1 MVDVNKLPVI
11 KILNMK
17 SLKNDSFEN
26 MVEIVNMGALTMTEM
41 VKSSAQIE
49 PF

>member
-1 MVDVNKLPVI
+1 MVDVVNKRPVI

-17 SLKNDSFEN
+17 SFKNN
-26 MVEIVNMGALTMTEM
+26 MVEIAKMITPTMTAM